1 MVTTPKVQQFEL
13 VKQLQAASTG
23 HEVRVLKQW
32 LNLLLEEAKT
42 ALVTCAQTDFPRL
55 QGEAQAYR
63 KMLDQLTRPLA
74 AGPYSKGPTL

>member
-1 MVTTPKVQQFEL
+1 MLTPKTQQLEL
-13 VKQLQAASTG
+13 VKQLQAASTA

-42 ALVTCAQTDFPRL
+42 SLVTCAHADFPRL

-74 AGPYSKGPTL
+74 AGTHGKGPGT